1 MADWSKPTTLSNYVT
16 FVDEAKARDVDAIT
30 LQSAALIGT
39 PVGAIKLVRAPAIK
53 FQEWDGAAF
62 QDRVMSVEGGGTGA
76 NNAATARGN
85 LGLGSMATQNANA
98 IAVTGGTI
106 ANLSSSGTFSHV
118 GGLVTIGPPTTGPAI
133 QINQGPSATHT
144 VHLQGNAVP
153 SSSFGMIISAGYN
166 ATDWALYV
174 RNSAAAVIGLRVD
187 GNMTVFCPNRLVI
200 PVGTDAWAPA

>member
-106 ANLSSSGTFSHV
+106 ANLTSSGTFSHS
-118 GGLVTIGPPTTGPAI
+118 GGLVTLAPTAGTAL
-133 QINQGPSATHT
+133 QINASPTATQA
-144 VHLQGNAVP
+144 VHLQGNAIP
-153 SSSFGMIISAGYN
+153 SSSFGFLISAGFN

-174 RNSAAAVIGLRVD
+174 RNASASVIGLRVD
-187 GNMTVFCPNRLVI
+187 GNMTVFCSNRLVI